1 MAARQQPLRPPS
13 SSTMV
18 VRIRTVD
25 GSMRRVSLLTSKTAP
40 ASTNINDTNE
50 TAVPPSAETTT
61 LSAILALAGVTH
73 QLGSEDDNTIND
85 THSIQLGSNTTVLN
99 LTSDGNKTM
108 TELGLVHGSILT
120 VLKPPPSKVA
130 SSNNNKKKNE
140 EDEGRFDPFPELAT
154 SSSSTTSAT
163 SSSLSRRRR
172 ENTNSQSKKQ
182 NKLHVIEPQSSA
194 DSTTRVYVCEAS
206 AAKFR
211 NHCITTTTTT
221 TTRQKTKTIM
231 ENRVGLLFGT
241 IENNNANYGIHRRRT
256 TTTGKRGRT
265 SISESDKLIS
275 SSSKSSDEIIV
286 KVHAIWEPT
295 NQKPSSN
302 QYTDHYDDECLL
314 LPSTTTTIK
323 DEEEVEKEVNIL
335 RAIRIGRW
343 LGLRPV
349 GWIFSYTNNDRTKEV
364 DNNNNSRGTTT
375 ATSTSTALPP
385 IYVRDVI
392 MGSKLQ
398 IQTMKYNRMLNHHH
412 DDDDDNGR
420 KDFVTLAMNC
430 VDGMT
435 ESFQF
440 SNVCVQMVAEGVL
453 SLPVQLPP
461 QRDDG
466 NTRLAKLLTPVLV
479 SDEETTILDTVL
491 LLINLAM
498 FSHVGFYSGNAP
510 SATSTGGSSVKRS
523 TGELLTKTRKR
534 ILKLLVLL
542 DTKKKQQQQQQQQQ
556 LENDDKDVVDGELL
570 KLLCD
575 FDILLALDALLDRH
589 DSEKLCLLVKQYAT
603 TVKNKKTSMK
613 NKKKKQPI
621 VLDEQLRLTLE
632 SVLDNGF

>member
-40 ASTNINDTNE
+40 ANTNINDTNE
-50 TAVPPSAETTT
+50 TAVPPSADSTT
-61 LSAILALAGVTH
+61 LSEILALAGVTH
-73 QLGSEDDNTIND
+73 QLGSEDDNIIND

-108 TELGLVHGSILT
+108 TELGLVHGSIIT
-120 VLKPPPSKVA
+120 ILKPPPSKVA
-130 SSNNNKKKNE
+130 NSNDKKKNE
-140 EDEGRFDPFPELAT
+140 EDESRFDPFPELAT

-163 SSSLSRRRR
+163 SSSISRRRR
-172 ENTNSQSKKQ
+172 EIAMKQ
-182 NKLHVIEPQSSA
+182 NKRLHVIGPQS
-194 DSTTRVYVCEAS
+194 TTSSGIARVNVCEAS

-211 NHCITTTTTT
+211 NHCITTTAATA
-221 TTRQKTKTIM
+221 TKKRKAATATTIM

-241 IENNNANYGIHRRRT
+241 VENNNNAND
-256 TTTGKRGRT
+256 GRT
-265 SISESDKLIS
+265 RRKTVS
-275 SSSKSSDEIIV
+275 SGSSDETIV
-286 KVHAIWEPT
+286 SVHAIWEPT
-295 NQKPSSN
+295 NQIPSK
-302 QYTDHYDDECLL
+302 QYTDHYDDKCLL
-314 LPSTTTTIK
+314 LPPSLAKTTVN
-323 DEEEVEKEVNIL
+323 EEEVEEEVDVQ
-335 RAIRIGRW
+335 RAIRIGGW

-349 GWIFSYTNNDRTKEV
+349 GWIFSYTNDRTKEV
-364 DNNNNSRGTTT
+364 DSHGTTIST
-375 ATSTSTALPP
+375 TTSTSTALPP

-398 IQTMKYNRMLNHHH
+398 IQTMKYNRMLNRHN

-430 VDGMT
+430 VNGMT

-453 SLPVQLPP
+453 SFPVQKPP

-466 NTRLAKLLTPVLV
+466 NTRLAKLLAPVLV

-498 FSHVGFYSGNAP
+498 FSHVGFYSGDAP
-510 SATSTGGSSVKRS
+510 SPATSTGVSSVKRS
-523 TGELLTKTRKR
+523 TGELFTKTRKR
-534 ILKLLVLL
+534 ILTLLLVLP
-542 DTKKKQQQQQQQQQ
+542 DTKKKQHQQQQ

-575 FDILLALDALLDRH
+575 FDILLALDALLDRN

-613 NKKKKQPI
+613 NNKKKQPI
-621 VLDEQLRLTLE
+621 VLDEQLRLTLQT
-632 SVLDNGF
+632 VLDIGF